1 MKIWTILFGIGAV
14 SFLVAGDWIILGGN
28 WAGTNI
34 FHLSSPSMPVPTE
47 RFWLS
52 LTTSLMVTIT
62 VLSYTI
68 QKDVRANLKL
78 TNLLLVSKL
87 TSTVVFLS
95 AYFSDAPY
103 FNYLLGSVFCDGP
116 IFVITLI
123 FYRRILKSL
132 STLKRGKS

>member
-1 MKIWTILFGIGAV
+1 MKIWTILFGIGAI
-14 SFLVAGDWIILGGN
+14 SFLIAGDWILLAGN

-34 FHLSSPSMPVPTE
+34 FHLSSPLMPVPTE

-62 VLSYTI
+62 VLSYTV
-68 QKDVRANLKL
+68 QKDIRANLKL
-78 TNLLLVSKL
+78 TPLLLVSKL

-95 AYFSDAPY
+95 AYFWDAPY

-116 IFVITLI
+116 IFVITFI
-123 FYRRILKSL
+123 FYRRVKI
-132 STLKRGKS
+132 RGKS